1 MEIRN
6 EIAKLV
12 VRIMQAAQIP
22 ISISPF
28 WYRNVRANRRN
39 YRPFLQPW
47 REDASFID
55 IWREEEGDTLMFEDT
70 AYMLFSL
77 ARLASTHPGEIWEC
91 GVYRGAT
98 AKLLAGTRTCDGSCD
113 KGRTIRLFDTF
124 SGMPERRPETDS
136 FKIGSLGDTSLDR
149 VRAKLEPYENIVF
162 HPGFIPDTFAG
173 LENSIIS
180 FAHIDVDQYET
191 TKQCC
196 KFIFP
201 RLSDGGVMVI
211 DDYGRP
217 STIGA
222 RFGADEY
229 FSPLKIKPVALS
241 TGQAIIIK

>member
-1 MEIRN
+1 
-6 EIAKLV
+6 
-12 VRIMQAAQIP
+12 
-22 ISISPF
+22 
-28 WYRNVRANRRN
+28 
-39 YRPFLQPW
+39 
-47 REDASFID
+47 
-55 IWREEEGDTLMFEDT
+55 MFEDT

-77 ARLASTHPGEIWEC
+77 ARLASAHPGEIWEC